1 MKITVISKNNVP
13 LYSKVAI
20 HPGEMLKDEI
30 EARRIKKKD
39 FATAVGLLPHHLSE
53 LFNGKRT
60 INALLALKLEK
71 ELGIDAEYW
80 LRLRNRYELTLA
92 KNSLTSV
99 K

>member
-1 MKITVISKNNVP
+1 MKFTVTGKNNVP

-30 EARRIKKKD
+30 EARGIKKKD
-39 FATAVGLLPHHLSE
+39 FAAAIGLLPQHLSE

-80 LRLRNRYELTLA
+80 LRLQNRYELTLA
-92 KNSLTSV
+92 KNSLASA